1 MVSPVKP
8 THFCTE
14 RPDRCS
20 TTTYAWCEALAF
32 THAGVGLPDADGV
45 ELLQAAAA
53 RTMASIALAGE
64 MCFRTGRTSRRSPTE
79 RAAESRPPGASVP
92 LRADGCLRFGIQVS
106 WLADPHL
113 RLPSRAL
120 TQWRYS
126 GSGSSLTVARQ
137 LRHHTGFPWCPWR
150 SYARSAV
157 RRTQPSVLVA
167 AIAKS
172 KRSAVS
178 ASSRSVLGKPG
189 QSPCAN
195 LW

>member
-1 MVSPVKP
+1 MVSPVNP
-8 THFCTE
+8 THFCADV
-14 RPDRCS
+14 PDRCS
-20 TTTYAWCEALAF
+20 NTTYAWCGALAF
-32 THAGVGLPDADGV
+32 THAGVGVPDDEGV
-45 ELLQAAAA
+45 ELPHAAAA
-53 RTMASIALAGE
+53 RTMASIALAGV
-64 MCFRTGRTSRRSPTE
+64 MCLRTGRTSRRSPTE

-150 SYARSAV
+150 SYACSV
-157 RRTQPSVLVA
+157 LRRTERSSLVA

-172 KRSAVS
+172 NRSVAS
-178 ASSRSVLGKPG
+178 ARSRSFFG
-189 QSPCAN
+189 
-195 LW
+195 